1 MIEIKLNCSK
11 KTSQFYYLVLNSICV
26 SYAVKLFHFY
36 NLIHLFESQIIN
48 DFTPNRLTP
57 TVKAIQ
63 CFFFTSLIS
72 VNEFCFLKLR
82 THPALGMRKSFLDL
96 KE

>member
-36 NLIHLFESQIIN
+36 NLIHLFKSQIIN

-63 CFFFTSLIS
+63 CFFFH
-72 VNEFCFLKLR
+72 F
-82 THPALGMRKSFLDL
+82 THLG
-96 KE
+96 E